1 MPRQRCAPAPSELT
15 VTVKGRGS
23 GGPNQEYALAFAQE
37 IAGQPGIAVLAADT
51 DGVDGNRDVAG
62 AYVDGETTYE
72 LAEETIDAIEA
83 LDENDAGGA
92 LGEIGAL
99 FVPGPTHTN
108 VNDLRII
115 LIDP

>member
-1 MPRQRCAPAPSELT
+1 MT
-15 VTVKGRGS
+15 VTGS
-23 GGPNQEYALAFAQE
+23 GVGGPNQEYALAFARE
-37 IAGQPGIAVLAADT
+37 IAGRAGIALLAADT

-62 AYVDGETTYE
+62 AYVDGETMDDLE
-72 LAEETIDAIEA
+72 DASIEIDVAQA
-83 LDENDAGGA
+83 NNDAGSA

-99 FVPGPTHTN
+99 FVPGPTQTN